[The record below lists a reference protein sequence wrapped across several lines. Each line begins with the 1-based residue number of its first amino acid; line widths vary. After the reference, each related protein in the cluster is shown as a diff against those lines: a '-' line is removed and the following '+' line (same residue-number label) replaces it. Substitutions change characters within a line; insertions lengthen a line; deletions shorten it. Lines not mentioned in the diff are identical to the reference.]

1 MASTETSVALFDRP
15 MRWAQ
20 LAFVED
26 DPETWDLG
34 FWLDYFR
41 RTHSDA
47 ACLSAGGCVAFYPT
61 EIPLHHRSSF
71 LGDSDIFGDLVAGC
85 REMDMVVI
93 ARTDPHSVLDDAREA
108 RPEWIAV
115 DADGQPR
122 RHWATPN
129 RWVTCALGPYNFEF
143 MTDVHREIMTLY
155 GLDGVFSNR
164 WTGHGMCYCERC
176 ATGFDEACGMELPRT
191 RDLDDAAFRAHL
203 TWKQERLFSLWRLW
217 DDAIQEINPDS
228 RFIPNSGGGAL
239 SAMNMRQVG
248 EIADFLVADR
258 QSRRGLMPP
267 WANGKNAKEFRA
279 TMGDKPIAA
288 MFSVGIEEPHRW
300 KDSVQ
305 NDAELRIWAADAIAN
320 GMRPWFIKFCA
331 NLHDERWLAPVED
344 IFARHKAWEPY
355 LRNERPLAR
364 VGLVYSQRTAT
375 YYGGQRAG
383 EKVEHHTLGMYQ
395 AFVEARIPFEMVHD
409 ELLDAGHLERF
420 RTLILPNIAAMSD
433 AQCGQIREFVARGGS
448 VVATMETSLYDESGA
463 RRENLGLAD
472 LFGADVT
479 GPLGGPT
486 KNSYVRVEAE
496 TGHPL
501 LRGIEGAGR
510 IINGVYWLPVAPRE
524 ASQAAPLTLIPG
536 YPDLPMEEVYPRQ
549 PRTDIPAVY
558 ARQVGAGRVVYF
570 PWDIDRVFWEVLCV
584 DHGKLLD
591 AAVTWATDEPAV
603 VTVDGP
609 GVLDVTV
616 WQQAESM
623 TVHLVNLTN
632 PMMMKG
638 PFRELLPVGRQT
650 VRARIPEGRIPK
662 SARLL
667 AVGSSVAYDQADG
680 YVTVEVPSVLDHEVV
695 AIDF

>member
-1 MASTETSVALFDRP
+1 

-41 RTHSDA
+41 RTHSEA

-61 EIPLHHRSSF
+61 EIPLHHRSNF
-71 LGDSDIFGDLVAGC
+71 LGDTDIFGDLVAGC

-93 ARTDPHSVLDDAREA
+93 ARTDPHSVLDDARDA
-108 RPEWIAV
+108 HPEWIAV
-115 DADGQPR
+115 DAEGEPR

-143 MTDVHREIMTLY
+143 MTDVHREIMALY
-155 GLDGVFSNR
+155 GLDGIFSNR
-164 WTGHGMCYCERC
+164 WTGHGMCYCEHC
-176 ATGFDEACGMELPRT
+176 ATAFDEAWGMELPRT
-191 RDLDDAAFRAHL
+191 RDLDDAAFLAHL
-203 TWKQERLFSLWRLW
+203 TWRQDRLFSLWRLW
-217 DDAIQEINPDS
+217 DDAIREINPDS

-239 SAMNMRQVG
+239 SPMNMKKVG

-279 TMGDKPIAA
+279 TMGNKPIAA
-288 MFSVGIEEPHRW
+288 MFNVGIEEPHRW

-305 NDAELRIWAADAIAN
+305 NGAELRIWAADAIAN

-364 VGLVYSQRTAT
+364 AGLVYSQRTAT
-375 YYGGQRAG
+375 YYGGERAAA
-383 EKVEHHTLGMYQ
+383 KVEHHTLGMYH
-395 AFVEARIPFEMVHD
+395 ALTEARIPFEMVHD
-409 ELLDAGHLERF
+409 ELLDAEHLGRL

-433 AQCGQIREFVARGGS
+433 AQCEQIREFVARGGS

-472 LFGADVT
+472 LFGADVA
-479 GPLGGPT
+479 GPLEGPT
-486 KNSYVRVEAE
+486 KNSYLRVDAE
-496 TGHPL
+496 TRHPL
-501 LRGIEGAGR
+501 LRGLEMAGR

-524 ASQAAPLTLIPG
+524 VSQGAPLTLIPA

-549 PRTDIPAVY
+549 AQTDIPAVY

-570 PWDIDRVFWEVLCV
+570 PWDIDRVFWEVLSV
-584 DHGKLLD
+584 DHGVLLRN
-591 AAVTWATDEPAV
+591 AVTWATHEPPV
-603 VTVDGP
+603 VTVAGP

-650 VRARIPEGRIPK
+650 VSVRMPEGRTPK

-667 AVGSSVAYDQADG
+667 AVASRVAYDERDG
-680 YVTVEVPSVLDHEVV
+680 YVTVDVPSVLDHEVV